1 MIEIISRDDLST
13 MHNPFGT
20 ETLKLLG
27 DKRAEK
33 IFLLLLLLLFILL
46 LIPRIIRY
54 LMYSNI
60 RSSCEFLRV
69 CILRVSHFA
78 CYIRPE
84 SPVTLVLVLPFS
96 LFYTHTHTYIYI
108 LSRFSNRSRT
118 KRIRR
123 EKKSIC
129 TANGYNTKWWRKK
142 REEGE
147 KKGGTNEGRGKK
159 KEKKEKTGKTQKC
172 EISLSG
178 SFVSGRAGGGGR
190 GSGMESKNRGGLR

>member
-20 ETLKLLG
+20 GTLKLLG

-33 IFLLLLLLLFILL
+33 VFLLLLLFLLL

-69 CILRVSHFA
+69 CVLRVSHFA

-96 LFYTHTHTYIYI
+96 LFYTHTYAHIYI
-108 LSRFSNRSRT
+108 
-118 KRIRR
+118 
-123 EKKSIC
+123 
-129 TANGYNTKWWRKK
+129 
-142 REEGE
+142 
-147 KKGGTNEGRGKK
+147 
-159 KEKKEKTGKTQKC
+159 
-172 EISLSG
+172 
-178 SFVSGRAGGGGR
+178 V
-190 GSGMESKNRGGLR
+190 